1 MHDLARTLGQARSAL
16 GSVTDEPSAQVLFS
30 RLEDMGE
37 QLGRLQVM
45 CCTPKRMPL
54 YADLL
59 VHVTDAQLAVS
70 RALGTGH

>member
-1 MHDLARTLGQARSAL
+1 MHQLAGTLGDARAAL
-16 GSVTDEPSAQVLFS
+16 GAVADEPSAQTLFS
-30 RLEDMGE
+30 RLEEMGE